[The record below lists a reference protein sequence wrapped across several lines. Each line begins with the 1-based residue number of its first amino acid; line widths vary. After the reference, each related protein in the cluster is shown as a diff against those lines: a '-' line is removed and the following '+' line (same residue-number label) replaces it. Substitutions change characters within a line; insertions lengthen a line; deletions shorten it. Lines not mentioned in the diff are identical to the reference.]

1 MANLQEFRV
10 ERHPSTIPQLIQSI
24 GVEFLAFSSSHGHL
38 QVQKNSKSMEM
49 AKKGQSMVSPSS
61 CCLEQAEGPRRASVP
76 TGQPITQKLRVVSP
90 P

>member
-24 GVEFLAFSSSHGHL
+24 GVEFLAFSSSHDHL

-49 AKKGQSMVSPSS
+49 AKKGQSMVSP
-61 CCLEQAEGPRRASVP
+61 CCLEQAEGPHRASAP
-76 TGQPITQKLRVVSP
+76 TGQPRTQKLRVVSP